1 MATENYNNLTPNDKW
16 RKAILSLKPN
26 SKWSALDQELTWLD
40 SSQTEP
46 TATEIANEITRLE
59 GVATSEE
66 YKRKRAVEYPSL
78 QEQLDMQ
85 YWDKKNG
92 TTTWVDA
99 IAKVKSDN
107 PKP

>member
-1 MATENYNNLTPNDKW
+1 MANLDHEAIYKAFAGTVFSVSDDLGAFDKDG
-16 RKAILSLKPN
+16 KSVT
-26 SKWSALDQELTWLD
+26 LDQSKIDSARTELN
-40 SSQTEP
+40 TE
-46 TATEIANEITRLE
+46 AAK
-59 GVATSEE
+59 VK
-66 YKRKRAVEYPSL
+66 YKTDRTTNGSTIYPSIA
-78 QEQLDMQ
+78 EQLDMQ

>member
-1 MATENYNNLTPNDKW
+1 MSLDHEAIYKAYPNAVTVDDGTGAFDKDGKSIPLEQSKIDAA
-16 RKAILSLKPN
+16 RVELSK
-26 SKWSALDQELTWLD
+26 LDYRFE
-40 SSQTEP
+40 
-46 TATEIANEITRLE
+46 
-59 GVATSEE
+59 
-66 YKRKRAVEYPSL
+66 RADEYPSI

>member
-1 MATENYNNLTPNDKW
+1 MSLDHEAIYKAYAGTVVSIDDGAGAFDKDG
-16 RKAILSLKPN
+16 KPVTLEQ
-26 SKWSALDQELTWLD
+26 SKIDAARVELAKLDYQ
-40 SSQTEP
+40 
-46 TATEIANEITRLE
+46 
-59 GVATSEE
+59 G
-66 YKRKRAVEYPSL
+66 KRREQYPSI
-78 QEQLDMQ
+78 QDQLDMQ

>member
-1 MATENYNNLTPNDKW
+1 MINRSTIITQLHPDAVIVVNKAGTYTAKDKDG
-16 RKAILSLKPN
+16 KLIAIDMDAVNAEFNKQDYKNQREKLYP
-26 SKWSALDQELTWLD
+26 TW
-40 SSQTEP
+40 
-46 TATEIANEITRLE
+46 
-59 GVATSEE
+59 
-66 YKRKRAVEYPSL
+66 
-78 QEQLDMQ
+78 QEQMDMQ

>member
-1 MATENYNNLTPNDKW
+1 MSLDHFAIYKAYAGVVKRICDDENAAYDIDDNK
-16 RKAILSLKPN
+16 IE
-26 SKWSALDQELTWLD
+26 LDQSKID
-40 SSQTEP
+40 V
-46 TATEIANEITRLE
+46 ARTEIDKEF
-59 GVATSEE
+59 VATK
-66 YKRKRAVEYPSL
+66 YQRDRAASYPSL
-78 QEQLDMQ
+78 ADQLDMQ

>member
-1 MATENYNNLTPNDKW
+1 MSLDHFAIY
-16 RKAILSLKPN
+16 KAYAGVVKRICDDEDAAYDIDNK
-26 SKWSALDQELTWLD
+26 KVELDQNKIDAARTEIDKELT
-40 SSQTEP
+40 
-46 TATEIANEITRLE
+46 ATKYQRD
-59 GVATSEE
+59 
-66 YKRKRAVEYPSL
+66 RKVVYPSIAD
-78 QEQLDMQ
+78 QLDMQ